1 MLFISK
7 AESTVSTII
16 AISKASGVAT
26 ESRSNCGKRY
36 YESRCP
42 QAEGKWYSKS
52 LDDFALL
59 SLPQQRKYSHIGR
72 IEETSAGMIATV
84 PCARC
89 IQKNYICK
97 VYTSAAQQAHSSGM
111 KQAGSACSRCRYNG
125 VACSPV
131 GQGRQVSTKASR
143 RDLEKELDI
152 AKAQIAGLKKEI
164 EILREQARSV

>member
-7 AESTVSTII
+7 ANSTVSTVIT
-16 AISKASGVAT
+16 ISKASGVAI

-36 YESRCP
+36 SESRCP

-52 LDDFALL
+52 LDDFALM

-72 IEETSAGMIATV
+72 IEETSAGMVATV

-97 VYTSAAQQAHSSGM
+97 VYTSAAQQAHSTGM
-111 KQAGSACSRCRYNG
+111 QQAGSACSRCRYNG
-125 VACSPV
+125 AACSPV
-131 GQGRQVSTKASR
+131 GQVSTKASR
-143 RDLEKELDI
+143 RDLEKELEI
-152 AKAQIAGLKKEI
+152 TKAQIAELKKEN

>member
-1 MLFISK
+1 
-7 AESTVSTII
+7 V
-16 AISKASGVAT
+16 
-26 ESRSNCGKRY
+26 
-36 YESRCP
+36 
-42 QAEGKWYSKS
+42 
-52 LDDFALL
+52 
-59 SLPQQRKYSHIGR
+59 
-72 IEETSAGMIATV
+72 ATV

-97 VYTSAAQQAHSSGM
+97 VYTSAAQHAHSSGM